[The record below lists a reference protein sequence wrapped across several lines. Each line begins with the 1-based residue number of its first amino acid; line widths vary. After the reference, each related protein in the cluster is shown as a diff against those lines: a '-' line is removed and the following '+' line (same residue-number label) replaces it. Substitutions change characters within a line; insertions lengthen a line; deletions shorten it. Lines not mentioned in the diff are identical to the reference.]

1 MTNPQA
7 ATFEPTPPPGT
18 SPVSTSTAPRPRK
31 EKAAK
36 KPREPKVPKNLHAV
50 TDAEIKAGAKKAHK
64 KRVAKAE
71 KAAPETIKVTMKE
84 YASMR
89 VGDNAKLFLKVHKL
103 LAGESKSARA
113 VVLAELSKVLG

>member
-1 MTNPQA
+1 MTNTE
-7 ATFEPTPPPGT
+7 TFEPTPPPGT

-31 EKAAK
+31 EKATK
-36 KPREPKVPKNLHAV
+36 KREPKVPKNLHAV
-50 TDAEIKAGAKKAHK
+50 TDAEIKAGAKKARK

-89 VGDNAKLFLKVHKL
+89 VGDNAKLFLKVHKM

-113 VVLAELSKVLG
+113 AVLAELSKVLG